1 MNSVTLDA
9 ASLLA
14 AWPLVLLALV
24 VAALVGPAFVRA
36 GRPSRSR
43 AGLGSAESGASR
55 TCRTAGH
62 HYLKDATGWCCSHC
76 GDEIRQP
83 GRESH
88 VHGARKVAAA

>member
-1 MNSVTLDA
+1 MTLDA

-14 AWPLVLLALV
+14 AWPLVLLALTL
-24 VAALVGPAFVRA
+24 AAIVGPAFVRA
-36 GRPSRSR
+36 GRPRRRR
-43 AGLGSAESGASR
+43 AGLGATGSDTGR

-83 GRESH
+83 GHETHR
-88 VHGARKVAAA
+88 HGAREAVAV